1 MLANGIVIVHVL
13 AVFVLVAGI
22 MGRNVLYARASRAT
36 DLGALKT
43 LVDAG
48 SFLEHAFVRGPSFLV
63 LLAGLAAAWARGW
76 PILGFLQGGAVNW
89 VLTSL
94 VVYLTIIPV
103 IVFVF
108 VPAGNRFRKALAEA
122 DTQCRITPEL
132 TTALENPAVRWART
146 YESLMIVGLTIL
158 MVTKPF

>member
-22 MGRNVLYARASRAT
+22 MGRNVLYARAARAT
-36 DLGALKT
+36 DLSALRT

-89 VLTSL
+89 VLASL
-94 VVYLTIIPV
+94 VLYLAIIPV

-122 DTQCRITPEL
+122 DAQGNITPEL
-132 TTALENPAVRWART
+132 TATLETPAVKMARM
-146 YESLMIVGLTIL
+146 YESLMILVLTIL